1 MNTPKKENGVAV
13 AMLRNYCP
21 DGNIEGV
28 DGLGR
33 LPKGSIVELPTS
45 LANDLVKKGI
55 ASRDA
60 AISDE

>member
-21 DGNIEGV
+21 DGKIEGV